1 MDRWISDK
9 GLKREKIPV
18 NSDIEVLNALLTYS
32 ETNPSPVIDKP
43 TNAWEY
49 SKNKML
55 DITIFVRATYS
66 NIRARYII
74 NCYASNSNRR
84 LPEESLK

>member
-1 MDRWISDK
+1 LGSGQ
-9 GLKREKIPV
+9 GLEEGENPL
-18 NSDIEVLNALLTYS
+18 NSDIEVLNALLTYC
-32 ETNPSPVIDKP
+32 EIKPSPVIDIT

-49 SKNKML
+49 TENKML
-55 DITIFVRATYS
+55 DITKFVRATYS
-66 NIRARYII
+66 NIRARHII

>member
-1 MDRWISDK
+1 MK
-9 GLKREKIPV
+9 GAIY
-18 NSDIEVLNALLTYS
+18 SDIELLSALLIYYQTM
-32 ETNPSPVIDKP
+32 PSPVIDKA

-49 SKNKML
+49 SENKML
-55 DITIFVRATYS
+55 DITIFVRATYV
-66 NIRARYII
+66 NIRARHII

>member
-1 MDRWISDK
+1 MLARGENS
-9 GLKREKIPV
+9 L
-18 NSDIEVLNALLTYS
+18 NSDIELLS
-32 ETNPSPVIDKP
+32 ELLICYQTMLSPVVDKA

-49 SKNKML
+49 IENKML
-55 DITIFVRATYS
+55 DITKFVRATYS
-66 NIRARYII
+66 NIRARHII